1 MTRTGGYYDLVTG
14 LSFAS
19 DYDAA
24 KPQTTS
30 TTASS
35 CHVTSHVGCRR
46 KRRVLFSKSQ
56 TRELERRFNE
66 QRYLSASER
75 DQLATTL
82 RLSPLQIKI
91 WFQNHRYKLK
101 KSQHE
106 RRLRL
111 QHADNVATIGQC
123 RSTSDLYNAA
133 VKHLQARQ
141 SLYTCNRTSATFSL
155 LKRS

>member
-1 MTRTGGYYDLVTG
+1 MARQPAKTLPVRLCNLWSTDLCSLAVDCNET
-14 LSFAS
+14 
-19 DYDAA
+19 
-24 KPQTTS
+24 KPQATS
-30 TTASS
+30 TAASS
-35 CHVTSHVGCRR
+35 CHVTSPGHVGCRR

-56 TRELERRFNE
+56 TCELERRFNE

-75 DQLATTL
+75 DQLATSL

-111 QHADNVATIGQC
+111 QHADNVVTAGP
-123 RSTSDLYNAA
+123 RRPSSSGFHNAA

-141 SLYTCNRTSATFSL
+141 SLYL
-155 LKRS
+155 YL